1 VRGWLVRKRR
11 NLSFAPVNNGKLHR
25 EGKGESSRRR
35 FNSNGNNEEHLSIQ
49 ELMIFIIDKL
59 VNGTTDEY
67 LNLISKP
74 FVNPKVLQM
83 RIKYGPLI
91 MESYDPNLY

>member
-1 VRGWLVRKRR
+1 
-11 NLSFAPVNNGKLHR
+11 
-25 EGKGESSRRR
+25 
-35 FNSNGNNEEHLSIQ
+35 
-49 ELMIFIIDKL
+49 MIFIIDKL

-67 LNLISKP
+67 LNLIPKP

-83 RIKYGPLI
+83 RIKYGALI